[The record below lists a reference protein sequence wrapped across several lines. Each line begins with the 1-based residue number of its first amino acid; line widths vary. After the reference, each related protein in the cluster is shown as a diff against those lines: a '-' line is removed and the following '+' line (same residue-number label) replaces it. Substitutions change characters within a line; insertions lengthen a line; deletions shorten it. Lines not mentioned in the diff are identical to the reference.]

1 MHRARNNQHAN
12 RAATS
17 SNADRSANLDHL
29 AGAALV
35 GSLTTWRLAL
45 MRKPQPHSSC
55 CGRPTNGRAAAGGR
69 GRSVGSFGLVGAPRS
84 RASFVIVAPQ
94 RQATSTCKVTAAQVR
109 KRAEEDTF
117 IWRIGGRGRAARR
130 SRSSGRRRNGGA
142 PRPPR
147 PRRRPRPHGGG
158 SPPTWRRGGLYQQ
171 ARGRSSAGSP
181 LARPQG
187 SAAKTRKTPN
197 QQSCH

>member
-45 MRKPQPHSSC
+45 THAQASASLTP
-55 CGRPTNGRAAAGGR
+55 AAAVGQRTRCCGR

-109 KRAEEDTF
+109 KQAEEDTF
-117 IWRIGGRGRAARR
+117 I
-130 SRSSGRRRNGGA
+130 NK
-142 PRPPR
+142 
-147 PRRRPRPHGGG
+147 
-158 SPPTWRRGGLYQQ
+158 Q
-171 ARGRSSAGSP
+171 ARGHP
-181 LARPQG
+181 LVAPSLALREEPQKREKLQTNNHAT
-187 SAAKTRKTPN
+187 SEPHTHVMSN
-197 QQSCH
+197 ENIINSH